1 MLKALLLTA
10 VLFAALPARADSD
23 VVLPAIADVTGVAA
37 SDVLNVRAEPNA
49 DSVVLSELAPTA
61 TGIEIVGFDPSGA
74 WARVSAGEASGWVS
88 GRFLRLRTDTWQ
100 PGALPDTLVCVG
112 TEPFWSLRRTAQGAE
127 LSTPENRR
135 ALDLRVVLDR
145 GIAQEPTRALI
156 AGDADELRVWE
167 RALNGLLD
175 VGLIREKSFAVAER
189 LAALRIPFAFVTGYG
204 ADARLPA
211 AFASKPRLAK
221 PYSTDALQALLLE
234 AFTRC

>member
-10 VLFAALPARADSD
+10 VLFAALPARADSG

-49 DSVVLSELAPTA
+49 DSAVLSELAPTA

-112 TEPFWSLRRTAQGAE
+112 TEPFWSLRRTAQGVE
-127 LSTPENRR
+127 FSTPENRR

-145 GIAQEPTRALI
+145 GIAQEPMRALI
-156 AGDADELRVWE
+156 AGDKDGRLTAVIRPEACSDGMSD
-167 RALNGLLD
+167 RAFGLS
-175 VGLIREKSFAVAER
+175 GTLIIDGS
-189 LAALRIPFAFVTGYG
+189 AAASRMLTGCCSIG
-204 ADARLPA
+204 R
-211 AFASKPRLAK
+211 
-221 PYSTDALQALLLE
+221 
-234 AFTRC
+234 